1 MSEGWDGAPYDA
13 KLKTLFR
20 AMFPDHPF
28 DVMPTKVAARQPPQQ
43 VQGRQGTEMAI
54 GTALP
59 SGFSANAVISELPTE
74 VDRDVVIP
82 SRYKRNYVYALREF
96 TDYATCTVA
105 TDDALRKKLGD
116 SANVLQRYVGSYIA
130 AMIELLLDVYFHR
143 GTQIGVQ
150 NKIVQ
155 HNVMN
160 FDWKVSNG
168 GTGDFFRNITINLLR
183 DLREAMPTDYADGDF
198 HMLFERSA
206 SQLRADGTYIDY
218 AVRADE
224 PRIEQ
229 TVGDCHLCGIPGVLT
244 QFYTMKDVYVEL
256 KVKETGNHLKSS
268 HFKRAIESI
277 NRHDVDI
284 ASACFC
290 LSHCSDDTGNSTA
303 TTTAFRIEPG
313 RESYEYRHSGYPNS
327 ACVKSIPT
335 VHEIE
340 STFAFTDQSGVRRN
354 KTAYWKREGD
364 IWVPRISTNNMAGLW
379 VEDKDNAYLF
389 EYVLDEN
396 DNIKQ
401 GGVAGVRTD
410 SKNRQRRIIARG
422 CKFAGTLY
430 KGMRITWD
438 ENGLNGHIL
447 DAVPGAGRPLT
458 DASLNEHTPDV
469 RIYDEESRLF
479 YETNDTQTQCHPV
492 AMTTGMEWKP
502 GTYFNGDIPTLTGK
516 LVNSPTDLHPLTGGE
531 ELSIIPVCDDN
542 GRVYAT
548 AGNSNLAVWGQNML
562 LGSSAYS
569 PAPDAGEGV

>member
-1 MSEGWDGAPYDA
+1 MSEDWDVAPYDA
-13 KLKTLFR
+13 KLKTLFG

-43 VQGRQGTEMAI
+43 VQGRQGTEMAT
-54 GTALP
+54 GDALP
-59 SGFSANAVISELPTE
+59 SGFSANAVIPRIPEPINFNQE
-74 VDRDVVIP
+74 VVIP

-96 TDYATCTVA
+96 TAYATSTVA

-143 GTQIGVQ
+143 DTQIGEQ
-150 NKIVQ
+150 NKVVQ
-155 HNVMN
+155 HGVMN
-160 FDWKVSNG
+160 FDWKVRNG
-168 GTGDFFRNITINLLR
+168 GTGDFFRDITINLLR
-183 DLREAMPTDYADGDF
+183 DLREAMPTGYAGPDF
-198 HMLFERSA
+198 HTLFERSA

-229 TVGDCHLCGIPGVLT
+229 TVGNCHLCGIPGELT
-244 QFYTMKDVYVEL
+244 QFYTVKDVYVEL

-290 LSHCSDDTGNSTA
+290 LSHCSDGTGNSTA

-313 RESYEYRHSGYPNS
+313 RESYEYRHTGYLNS
-327 ACVKSIPT
+327 ACVKSVPT

-340 STFAFTDQSGVRRN
+340 STFAFTVQSNVQSN
-354 KTAYWKREGD
+354 KTAYWRREGD

-401 GGVAGVRTD
+401 GGEAGVRTD
-410 SKNRQRRIIARG
+410 SMNRQRRIIALG

-438 ENGLNGHIL
+438 ANGLNGHIL
-447 DAVPGAGRPLT
+447 DAVQGASLT
-458 DASLNEHTPDV
+458 DAMLNGDTPYV
-469 RIYDEESRLF
+469 RIYDEETRLF
-479 YETNDTQTQCHPV
+479 YQTDDDQTQCHPV
-492 AMTTGMEWKP
+492 AMTKDMQWIP
-502 GTYFNGDIPTLTGK
+502 GTYFNGDIPTLTGSR
-516 LVNSPTDLHPLTGGE
+516 VNIPMNLRALDGRE

-548 AGNSNLAVWGQNML
+548 AGNSNLAIWGENML